1 MVSFDYYEYVNKFGF
16 IWYIQRS
23 VIPLVSPLN
32 FMHPNDHLI
41 LEDESGRVKLV
52 GEDVCAK
59 SYVTGM
65 LSQSE

>member
-1 MVSFDYYEYVNKFGF
+1 
-16 IWYIQRS
+16 
-23 VIPLVSPLN
+23 VSPAN

-65 LSQSE
+65 FTFMIYIIKLEKFLEELFLSLVKRLP